1 MKRDAAKPQVWDPLR
16 KKYVALTPEER
27 VRQWFITV
35 LRDKMGVP
43 AHQMNSE
50 VAMTL
55 GAVPFRADI
64 LVFARGGAPW
74 MVVECKRE
82 DLPLSAAV
90 LEQALRYNLAL
101 DVPYIAVTNGRQ
113 TLFFRRS
120 GALFDRIDD
129 PPRWPDGLPLTQPTQ
144 P

>member
-1 MKRDAAKPQVWDPLR
+1 MKQDAAKPRVWDPLR

-35 LRDKMGVP
+35 LRDRMGVP
-43 AHQMNSE
+43 VHQMNSE

-82 DLPLSAAV
+82 DLPLSPEV
-90 LEQALRYNLAL
+90 LEQVLRYNLAL
-101 DVPYIAVTNGRQ
+101 DVPYIAITNGRQ
-113 TLFFRRS
+113 SLFFRRS
-120 GALFDRIDD
+120 GALFDRIDT
-129 PPRWPDGLPLTQPTQ
+129 PPCWSDGIPPIQPVQ